1 MTGGSHIRLAVALLW
16 PAGCF
21 ASTEVP
27 RISGPGP
34 ETVQAF
40 DQYVRLTESVL
51 DARLHGEQDF
61 LWPRTAEMREQ
72 LHRGQIAC
80 GPRNRRGDVMI
91 AHGLIHDWVGAV
103 FIPGVTL
110 DAVLRVVQDYDHHKN
125 TYPHEVMDS
134 RILERNSND
143 FRVYLRLMKRKVIT
157 VVLDTE
163 HQVRYRPLSRHRW
176 HSRSYSTRIV
186 EVADP
191 GAPSERAAPTGKD
204 HGFLWRLNS
213 YWIFLEKDGG
223 VYVECEAISLTRSV
237 PRSLAWL
244 LDPIMR
250 SLPREALVSTLLATR
265 AALAASNGVAAQ
277 PSSLPRR

>member
-1 MTGGSHIRLAVALLW
+1 VTGSSYIRLAAALLW
-16 PAGCF
+16 LAGCF

-27 RISGPGP
+27 RVSGPGP

-51 DARLHGEQDF
+51 DARLHGDQDF
-61 LWPRTAEMREQ
+61 LWPRTGEMREQ
-72 LHRGQIAC
+72 LRQGRVAC
-80 GPRNRRGDVMI
+80 GPLNRKGEVKIVR
-91 AHGLIHDWVGAV
+91 GLIHDWVGAV

-110 DAVLRVVQDYDHHKN
+110 DEVLRVVQDYDNHKN
-125 TYPHEVMDS
+125 TYRHEVMDS
-134 RILERNSND
+134 RTLERSSND
-143 FRVYLRLMKRKVIT
+143 FKVYLRLMKRKVIT

-163 HQVRYRPLSRHRW
+163 HQVRYRSLGRHRW

-186 EVADP
+186 EIPHP
-191 GAPSERAAPTGKD
+191 GTAAEGAVPAEKD

-213 YWIFLEKDGG
+213 YWIFFEKDGG

-244 LDPIMR
+244 LDPIVR
-250 SLPREALVSTLLATR
+250 SLPREALASTLLATR
-265 AALAASNGVAAQ
+265 AALAASDGVAAQ
-277 PSSLPRR
+277 PSSPPRR